1 MGLLHAVLLLLQWRV
16 FGPTVQAPMPFVVF
30 VDDDAADDIVV
41 VVVVVVVAA
50 VASCDVGSPATS
62 SKPFSC

>member
-1 MGLLHAVLLLLQWRV
+1 
-16 FGPTVQAPMPFVVF
+16 MPFVVF

>member
-1 MGLLHAVLLLLQWRV
+1 
-16 FGPTVQAPMPFVVF
+16 MPFVVF

-41 VVVVVVVAA
+41 VVVVVVVVVAA
-50 VASCDVGSPATS
+50 VASCDVGNPATS